1 MDLNEL
7 IEKYSLPSAPPEA
20 HYTVYKLTDPDG
32 KVYIGCTGKTVEE
45 RWKNGWN
52 YNCHSGIFKAIR
64 KFGWVN
70 FEKKILCE
78 KLTREGAGKLE
89 KWFIAFYDSANP
101 EKGYNRALGGLGKGV
116 RMSEATKETCSKSIR
131 LLYKKD
137 PVYREKLSKSKIK
150 LFDNNY
156 ELPKKNQALSK
167 KYYQTHTEAR
177 EEQSRR
183 MKEYLSKP
191 GNRAFVE
198 SSSKPRP
205 VICVETGVIYPSQRA
220 AEKATGFSNVHKVC
234 CGLAHT
240 CGGYHWKNA

>member
-1 MDLNEL
+1 M
-7 IEKYSLPSAPPEA
+7 
-20 HYTVYKLTDPDG
+20 
-32 KVYIGCTGKTVEE
+32 
-45 RWKNGWN
+45 R
-52 YNCHSGIFKAIR
+52 
-64 KFGWVN
+64 
-70 FEKKILCE
+70 
-78 KLTREGAGKLE
+78 
-89 KWFIAFYDSANP
+89 
-101 EKGYNRALGGLGKGV
+101 KGV

-137 PVYREKLSKSKIK
+137 PVYRERLSKSKIK

-167 KYYQTHTEAR
+167 KYYQTHAEAR